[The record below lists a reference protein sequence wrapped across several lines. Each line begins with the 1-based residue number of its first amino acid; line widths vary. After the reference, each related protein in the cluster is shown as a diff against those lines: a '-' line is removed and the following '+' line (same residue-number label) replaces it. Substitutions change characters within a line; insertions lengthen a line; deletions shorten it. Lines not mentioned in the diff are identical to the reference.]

1 MAWGWWKRRRKWWWR
16 RRWTRGRFRKRR
28 PRRAGRRPRRRRVR
42 RRRAWRRGRRK
53 RRTFRRRRRRKG
65 RRHRAKL
72 IIRQW
77 QPEIVRK
84 CLIIGYFPMIICGQ
98 GRWSENYSSHLED
111 RVAKYPFGGGHAT
124 TRWSLKV
131 LYEENLR
138 HLNFWTWSNRD
149 LELARYI
156 KVTWIFYRHQ
166 DVDFIVYFNR
176 KSPMGGNIYTAPMMH
191 PGALMLSKHKILVK
205 SYKTK
210 PKGKPTVKV
219 TIKPPT
225 LLVDKWYFQK
235 DICDM
240 TLLNINAV
248 AADLRFPFCSPQTDN
263 PCVNFLVLS
272 TVYNNFLSIA
282 PNDLSPVTEDGTAYY
297 KKFLDAAFK
306 KDRDANA
313 LNTFRTQSNFSHPP
327 LTLPQASTNT
337 TNHQYFNTL
346 DGYWGDPI
354 YVRPNDSTVKPTQ
367 TLDKVKCIITDNM
380 KNWHKKVYNEG
391 ISKLS
396 HSVFAHNVG
405 IFSSTFLSA
414 GRLAT
419 EVTGLYT
426 DVIYNPY
433 TDKGKGNMIWVDY
446 CQKKD
451 NIYSETQSKCLI
463 ANLPLWMA
471 CNGYVDWV
479 KKETDNWVI
488 NTQARVLIVT
498 PYTYPK
504 LYREDNPQFG
514 YVAYSFNFG
523 DGKMPNGSTYIPFLY
538 RNKWYPIILHQQSVL
553 EDIARSGPFALKQ
566 QMPSAT
572 LTAKYKFKF
581 LFGGNPTSEQVV
593 RDPCT
598 QPTFELPGASTQ
610 PPRIQVTDPKLLG
623 PHYSFH
629 SWDLRRGYYSTK
641 SLKRM
646 SEHEEP
652 SEFIFPGPKKPRVDL
667 GPIQEQ
673 ERPSDSLQRE
683 SRPWETSEEESEA
696 EVQQEETEEVP
707 VREQL
712 LHNLREQQQLRKGL
726 QCVFQQL
733 IKTQQGVHI
742 DPSLL

>member
-16 RRWTRGRFRKRR
+16 RRWTRGRVRR
-28 PRRAGRRPRRRRVR
+28 RRTRRAGRRPRRRRVR

-53 RRTFRRRRRRKG
+53 TFRRRRRRKRKG

-77 QPEIVRK
+77 QPEVVRK

-111 RVAKYPFGGGHAT
+111 RVVKQAFGGGHAT

-149 LELARYI
+149 LELARYLR
-156 KVTWIFYRHQ
+156 VTWTFYRHQ

-205 SYKTK
+205 SFKTK
-210 PKGKPTVKV
+210 PKGKATVKV

-240 TLLNINAV
+240 TLLNLNAV
-248 AADLRFPFCSPQTDN
+248 AADLRFPFCPPQTDN
-263 PCVNFLVLS
+263 PCVSFLILS

-282 PNDLSPVTEDGTAYY
+282 PDELSPVTSNGETYY

-306 KDRDANA
+306 TQRDFNA
-313 LNTFRTQSNFSHPP
+313 VNTFRTQSNFSHPQ
-327 LTLPQASTNT
+327 LTLPNQAANT
-337 TNHQYFNTL
+337 SENQYFNTY

-354 YVRPNDSTVKPTQ
+354 YARDNPTVQPAQ
-367 TLDKVKCIITDNM
+367 TLQQAKDILVQNM
-380 KNWHKKVYNEG
+380 KNWHQKVSTEG
-391 ISKLS
+391 ISKLH

-405 IFSSTFLSA
+405 IFSSSFLSA
-414 GRLAT
+414 GRLAI
-419 EVTGLYT
+419 EIPGLYT
-426 DVIYNPY
+426 DIIYNPY

-451 NIYSETQSKCLI
+451 NLYKEGQSKCLLTNI
-463 ANLPLWMA
+463 PLWMA
-471 CNGYVDWV
+471 CNGYIDWV

-488 NTQARVLIVT
+488 NTQARVLMVC

-504 LYREDNPQFG
+504 MYREDNPLFG
-514 YVAYSFNFG
+514 FVPYSYNFG
-523 DGKMPNGSTYIPFLY
+523 DGKMPNGAAYIPFLY
-538 RNKWYPIILHQQSVL
+538 RNKWYPIILHQQPVL

-566 QMPSAT
+566 HIPSAT

-581 LFGGNPTSEQVV
+581 LFGGNPATEQVV

-623 PHYSFH
+623 PHYSFK
-629 SWDLRRGYYSTK
+629 SWDLRRGYYSSK
-641 SLKRM
+641 SIKRM
-646 SEHEEP
+646 SEYEEP

-707 VREQL
+707 LREQL

>member
-16 RRWTRGRFRKRR
+16 RRWTRGRVRR
-28 PRRAGRRPRRRRVR
+28 RRTRRAGRRPRRRRVR

-53 RRTFRRRRRRKG
+53 RRTFKRRRRRKG

-111 RVAKYPFGGGHAT
+111 RVVKQAFGGGHAT

-138 HLNFWTWSNRD
+138 HLNFWTWTNRD
-149 LELARYI
+149 LELTRYLR
-156 KVTWIFYRHQ
+156 VTWTFYRHQ

-210 PKGKPTVKV
+210 PKGRPTVKV

-240 TLLNINAV
+240 TLLNLNAV

-263 PCVNFLVLS
+263 PCISFLILS

-282 PNDLSPVTEDGTAYY
+282 PDDLSPVTSDGKDYY

-306 KDRDANA
+306 KPRDFNA
-313 LNTFRTQSNFSHPP
+313 VNTFRTQSNFSHPQ
-327 LTLPQASTNT
+327 LTLPNAASNT
-337 TNHQYFNTL
+337 SQEQYFNTL

-354 YVRPNDSTVKPTQ
+354 YARDNTNVQPTQ
-367 TLDKVKCIITDNM
+367 TLESCKSIIQQNM
-380 KNWHKKVYNEG
+380 TNWHKKVSTEG
-391 ISKLS
+391 ISKLH

-405 IFSSTFLSA
+405 IFSSSYLCA
-414 GRLAT
+414 GRLAN
-419 EVTGLYT
+419 EISGLYT
-426 DVIYNPY
+426 DIIYNPY
-433 TDKGKGNMIWVDY
+433 TDKGKGNMLWVDY

-451 NIYSETQSKCLI
+451 NLYNERQSKCLI

-471 CNGYVDWV
+471 CNGYIDWV

-488 NTQARVLIVT
+488 NTQARVLMVC

-504 LYREDNPQFG
+504 MYREDNPLFG
-514 YVAYSFNFG
+514 FVPYSYNFG

-538 RNKWYPIILHQQSVL
+538 RNKWYPIILHQQAVL
-553 EDIARSGPFALKQ
+553 EDIARSGPFSLKQ
-566 QMPSAT
+566 QIPSAT

-641 SLKRM
+641 SIKRM

-707 VREQL
+707 LREQL